1 MASPVGNF
9 LLDGVSLL
17 QQTQQLHFLGGTE
30 SREELLAEVVAVL
43 VHQQIGESHSF
54 FHSVH
59 QELHQFVLILGDLG
73 SLAGS
78 GGQQFLEV
86 LGSLLGQDH
95 VDELFSTV
103 VGLHENLNG
112 RRLAIFVNFKA

>member
-1 MASPVGNF
+1 
-9 LLDGVSLL
+9 
-17 QQTQQLHFLGGTE
+17 
-30 SREELLAEVVAVL
+30 
-43 VHQQIGESHSF
+43 
-54 FHSVH
+54 
-59 QELHQFVLILGDLG
+59 
-73 SLAGS
+73 
-78 GGQQFLEV
+78 V